1 MTDIKIAEKLN
12 GKKILIWGF
21 GREGRAVLDFINS
34 HCSGCV
40 VDVTDRRRIEESLP
54 GTNRVYQYEENEIPP
69 IMQYDLVLKSP
80 GIPMDGIGEG
90 LRSHVSSLT
99 QIFLEA
105 YRHQVIGVTGTKGKS
120 TTSSMIAH
128 ILKESGKD
136 AVLLGNIGLP
146 CINYADQIGDD
157 TIIVFELSCHQLENL
172 TVSPHVAVYLNLYP
186 DHLDHYHTFERYAM
200 AKEHIY
206 LGQEAGD
213 ALIIGDQVLRQGY
226 GKNAQDTAARTIV
239 ACNENASGEDGV
251 TLRPDAADIDV
262 RKNVVVFRNA
272 ARIADENS
280 TGSIVVRREDTKLRG
295 LHNVYNIAVAYEI
308 CCEMYG
314 VTKDQFFEALKN
326 FDGLKHRLELVGR
339 FDGADY
345 YDDSIS
351 TVYETTIAAV
361 RSIENASTLII
372 GGMDRGID
380 YAPLVDYLLGSGLS
394 TVLLLPD
401 TDGRIAGLFQSMK
414 KENGRKV
421 EEYQSYE
428 LQERTALPGVTRSQ
442 ADDEHVI
449 PTEPLR
455 IVHCRDLKDAVRA
468 ASVVTL
474 EGEACILSPAAAS
487 YGFFKNFE
495 ERGEKFAEF
504 LKEIYR

>member
-1 MTDIKIAEKLN
+1 M
-12 GKKILIWGF
+12 
-21 GREGRAVLDFINS
+21 
-34 HCSGCV
+34 
-40 VDVTDRRRIEESLP
+40 
-54 GTNRVYQYEENEIPP
+54 
-69 IMQYDLVLKSP
+69 
-80 GIPMDGIGEG
+80 
-90 LRSHVSSLT
+90 
-99 QIFLEA
+99 
-105 YRHQVIGVTGTKGKS
+105 
-120 TTSSMIAH
+120 
-128 ILKESGKD
+128 
-136 AVLLGNIGLP
+136 
-146 CINYADQIGDD
+146 
-157 TIIVFELSCHQLENL
+157 
-172 TVSPHVAVYLNLYP
+172 
-186 DHLDHYHTFERYAM
+186 
-200 AKEHIY
+200 
-206 LGQEAGD
+206 
-213 ALIIGDQVLRQGY
+213 
-226 GKNAQDTAARTIV
+226 
-239 ACNENASGEDGV
+239 
-251 TLRPDAADIDV
+251 
-262 RKNVVVFRNA
+262 
-272 ARIADENS
+272 
-280 TGSIVVRREDTKLRG
+280 
-295 LHNVYNIAVAYEI
+295 
-308 CCEMYG
+308 
-314 VTKDQFFEALKN
+314 
-326 FDGLKHRLELVGR
+326 
-339 FDGADY
+339 
-345 YDDSIS
+345 
-351 TVYETTIAAV
+351 

-428 LQERTALPGVTRSQ
+428 LQERTALPGVTRFQ